1 MDVINRVI
9 PSHVFP
15 LLIFGLY
22 YQGFL
27 FHYFYS
33 VITLFFSFHFI
44 NIIPTEYNF
53 FASCLGFPLEGSYY
67 TLRSNVGLTLT
78 PESVCMRTNFLAFK
92 LIQATNLAINS
103 H

>member
-53 FASCLGFPLEGSYY
+53 LPH
-67 TLRSNVGLTLT
+67 V
-78 PESVCMRTNFLAFK
+78 
-92 LIQATNLAINS
+92 
-103 H
+103 